1 MMLALIKIR
10 LLQTFAFRA
19 EFLLWLLT
27 LTLPLIM
34 LFFWQAVA
42 QDGTFHGYT
51 REDFNL
57 YYLAVLVT
65 TILTSCNS
73 VWEMNESIRLGE
85 LSYWLMRPVHPFINY
100 GAITL
105 AELILSLI
113 VALPLLLLAA
123 TIPIPRNP
131 LSLEHGLLLLLA
143 TAGGLLLNQTI
154 HLLIGCLT
162 FWMERSLVIHKVY
175 AAASSVLSG
184 FMFPLT
190 FLPDWAGRVA
200 RWLPFRFVISLPVE
214 IMTGRHSS
222 QGAAFWV
229 TVQAIMVAAL
239 YAVALLVWRRGI
251 RRYTAFG

>member
-1 MMLALIKIR
+1 MEN
-10 LLQTFAFRA
+10 F
-19 EFLLWLLT
+19 EFFEV
-27 LTLPLIM
+27 P
-34 LFFWQAVA
+34 
-42 QDGTFHGYT
+42 
-51 REDFNL
+51 L

-73 VWEMNESIRLGE
+73 VWEMNENIRLGD
-85 LSYWLMRPVHPFINY
+85 LSFWLMRPVHPFINY

-105 AELILSLI
+105 AELGLSLI
-113 VALPLLLLAA
+113 VALPLLLLAFTLPTA
-123 TIPIPRNP
+123 RNTFSWQQ
-131 LSLEHGLLLLLA
+131 SLMLLCA
-143 TAGGLLLNQTI
+143 FTGGLLLNQAI

-162 FWMERSLVIHKVY
+162 FWMERSLVVHKVY

-214 IMTGRHSS
+214 IFTGKHSPLA
-222 QGAAFWV
+222 AAFWL

-239 YAVALLVWRRGI
+239 YIAAMGVWRLGI